1 MSAAAAL
8 GATPRDSTAVKV
20 TDSLDVIAMTP
31 RAELEAFIERIVPIR
46 AISRRMLRS
55 RTFGYVT
62 AALPG
67 LEAFLLLER
76 LRIMAG
82 DAALEDRYVVIDAPA
97 SGSAVEM
104 LSVSS
109 GVKGI
114 APAGTLNRLADS
126 IDIFLADPTRFGAVI
141 TTTPEDLA
149 IARGARN
156 RRDDSRS
163 PRHRY
168 RRRDNEL
175 RPRFALRHRR
185 TRRDESARRPRAPRD
200 TPQRRARTGG
210 ARRAAVRRRGTDDG
224 RAADDVHAGYRTCGT
239 GETAARFAKRNCST
253 DEAQVA
259 TKHHAKHHAHREP
272 LDLPAQSLVICLGPG
287 GVGKTT
293 ISAALAVRAAMLGCA
308 VDVMTVDPAPRLLD
322 ALGLAADSSEP
333 VEVPSTASAGRDA
346 AAHRI
351 ARGCARCGSIRSA
364 PSIPSSRATR
374 CPTRR
379 ATRFSR
385 IESIAICRARSRASP
400 ITWRWKSCSNWPP
413 IPPPT

>member
-20 TDSLDVIAMTP
+20 TDSLDVIALAP

-149 IARGARN
+149 IREALETAATIRDRLGIVTVAAIMNCVPDLLFDTAELAAMSPLSGHARLAIRRN
-156 RRDDSRS
+156 AA
-163 PRHRY
+163 H
-168 RRRDNEL
+168 EQAAL
-175 RPRFALRHRR
+175 AAPRFAAAGL
-185 TRRDESARRPRAPRD
+185 TTVGLPMMF
-200 TPQRRARTGG
+200 TPAIGHAELEKLGR
-210 ARRAAVRRRGTDDG
+210 VLERG
-224 RAADDVHAGYRTCGT
+224 
-239 GETAARFAKRNCST
+239 
-253 DEAQVA
+253 
-259 TKHHAKHHAHREP
+259 
-272 LDLPAQSLVICLGPG
+272 
-287 GVGKTT
+287 
-293 ISAALAVRAAMLGCA
+293 
-308 VDVMTVDPAPRLLD
+308 LLD
-322 ALGLAADSSEP
+322 
-333 VEVPSTASAGRDA
+333 R
-346 AAHRI
+346 
-351 ARGCARCGSIRSA
+351 
-364 PSIPSSRATR
+364 
-374 CPTRR
+374 
-379 ATRFSR
+379 
-385 IESIAICRARSRASP
+385 
-400 ITWRWKSCSNWPP
+400 
-413 IPPPT
+413 